1 MPKKF
6 APAPAEPR
14 PYHHGDLRRA
24 LIEAAVALVADEQGW
39 NFSLREVARR
49 AGVSHNAPYNHFA
62 EKHDLLTAVATAS
75 FDALRERMLSAIAGI
90 DRPRVALVATVRAYV
105 LFAVENP
112 ALFRLMFG
120 PALVTV
126 TRHRPAA
133 MRDAG
138 IRAKAVLDDVML
150 RGARSGDF
158 AVAPDNE
165 SELASASLSLWSAAH
180 GLTMLV
186 IDRLTGWDVPTDE
199 LVDAVLRRQF
209 DGLAP
214 R

>member
-1 MPKKF
+1 MPSTKT
-6 APAPAEPR
+6 AVTEPR
-14 PYHHGDLRRA
+14 SYHHGDLRRVLIDAA
-24 LIEAAVALVADEQGW
+24 LALVAEEQGW

-62 EKHDLLTAVATAS
+62 EKQDLLTAVATTS
-75 FDALRERMLSAIAGI
+75 FEALRARMLSATAGI
-90 DRPRVALVATVRAYV
+90 DSPRAALVATVRAYV

-126 TRHRPAA
+126 ASHRPAA

-138 IRAKAVLDDVML
+138 NRCKAVLDDAVL

-158 AVAPDNE
+158 AVAPDDE
-165 SELASASLSLWSAAH
+165 SELASAALSLWSASH

-199 LVDAVLRRQF
+199 LIEAVLRRQF
-209 DGLAP
+209 DGLVP